1 MDVIGV
7 KLAQDQKRRVLMA
20 VENYIWLTRT
30 YDREGVQIL
39 EEIKLHLENNDSNL
53 VFVENMAPRFDLDEH
68 LDLLDV

>member
-39 EEIKLHLENNDSNL
+39 EEIKLHLENEDSHL
-53 VFVENMAPRFDLDEH
+53 VFVENMTPRFDLDEH
-68 LDLLDV
+68 LDPLNV